1 MITCACC
8 TRISGRRIA
17 RVVIGRGPDAA
28 AYDADLGLVFS
39 SNGVDG
45 TLTEIHQETPDD
57 YTVLATVTTQV
68 SARTMVLDPAAHRIY
83 MAAGKLAATPPSTD
97 EQLHPRPSIVPDSL
111 SILIVQPK

>member
-1 MITCACC
+1 MAVTDSL
-8 TRISGRRIA
+8 SGKHIA
-17 RVVIGRGPDAA
+17 RIVIGRGPDAA

-83 MAAGKLAATPPSTD
+83 MVAANREP
-97 EQLHPRPSIVPDSL
+97 HRRRPTSSRIRAPAS
-111 SILIVQPK
+111 SRTAFRF

>member
-1 MITCACC
+1 
-8 TRISGRRIA
+8 
-17 RVVIGRGPDAA
+17 
-28 AYDADLGLVFS
+28 
-39 SNGVDG
+39 VDG

-83 MAAGKLAATPPSTD
+83 MAAAKLGPTPPATD
-97 EQLHPRPSIVPDSL
+97 EQPHPRPSIVPDSL